1 MSKHIKNLP
10 NASVLIN
17 SLRSIGY
24 EFETAVADI
33 IDNSISASAN
43 NIYLYF
49 SVDDHID
56 PYLWIIDDGN
66 GMDRDQLIEAMKFGS
81 YKENEREKDDLGRFG
96 LGLKTASISQCRK
109 FTTISKKN
117 GNISAFYWDLDIIE
131 QGSDWEMYEFDPN
144 QLIKYPQL
152 SKFIN
157 LDSFTAVY
165 WEKLDRLEQDV
176 STINTI
182 YDVFTKKIQKTE
194 KHISLVFHR
203 FLDEGLNIYVNN
215 SLVEPLDPF
224 LAKHPKTIIK
234 PEQTINTKTK
244 DMLNEKVKLQ
254 VFVLPYHKE
263 LSSRDFEKLGGND
276 HIDNQGF
283 YIYRNKRLM
292 IYGTWFRIK
301 PKAELSKN
309 ARIKVDIPNSLD
321 DLWSIDVKKQKAIIP
336 GQLLEQLRGEV
347 SFAVEKS
354 KRIHEYKGEI
364 QTKDGSIWSKVVD
377 ERENAVSYKINQSSD
392 IIQNL
397 IDKLDDKSIQTVGKI
412 IELIELSLP
421 YKDIYNAV
429 SSKKEVNLF
438 NEEQKDFLL
447 KQAYV
452 NFIDL
457 KKKRNLKDTQ
467 IVELICSYEPFH
479 SANIKELLLEKINGR

>member
-1 MSKHIKNLP
+1 MSKCLKNLP

-24 EFETAVADI
+24 EFETAVSDI
-33 IDNSISASAN
+33 IDNSISAYAK

-49 SVDDHID
+49 SVNDRID
-56 PYLWIIDDGN
+56 PFLLIIDDGT
-66 GMDRDQLIEAMKFGS
+66 GMDRAQLIEAMKFGS
-81 YKENEREKDDLGRFG
+81 FKEQGREKDDLGRFG

-117 GNISAFYWDLDIIE
+117 GVISAFYWDLDIIE
-131 QGSDWEMYEFDPN
+131 NGSDWEMYELDSIQVNSIPH
-144 QLIKYPQL
+144 L
-152 SKFIN
+152 SKLIN
-157 LDSFTAVY
+157 NDSFTAVF
-165 WEKLDRLEQDV
+165 WERLDRLEQDV
-176 STINTI
+176 STINTL
-182 YDVFTKKIQKTE
+182 YDVFSKKIQKTE

-203 FLDEGLNIYVNN
+203 FLEDGLNIFINN
-215 SLVEPLDPF
+215 NLIEPLDPF
-224 LAKHPKTIIK
+224 LAKHPKTIVK
-234 PEQTINTKTK
+234 QEQIINTKTRERL
-244 DMLNEKVKLQ
+244 DEKVKLQ

-263 LSSRDFEKLGGND
+263 LTSKDLEKLGGND

-301 PKAELSKN
+301 PKAELTKN

-364 QTKDGSIWSKVVD
+364 QTKDGSIWSKIVD
-377 ERENAVSYKINQSSD
+377 ERENAVTYKINQSAS

-397 IDKLDDKSIQTVGKI
+397 LDTLDDKSISTVNKI

-429 SSKKEVNLF
+429 SSKKEINIF
-438 NEEQKDFLL
+438 NEAQTDFLL
-447 KQAYV
+447 KQAHI
-452 NFIDL
+452 NFLDM
-457 KKKRNLKDTQ
+457 KKKRNIKDTQ

-479 SANIKELLLEKINGR
+479 SAKIKELLLEKINGR